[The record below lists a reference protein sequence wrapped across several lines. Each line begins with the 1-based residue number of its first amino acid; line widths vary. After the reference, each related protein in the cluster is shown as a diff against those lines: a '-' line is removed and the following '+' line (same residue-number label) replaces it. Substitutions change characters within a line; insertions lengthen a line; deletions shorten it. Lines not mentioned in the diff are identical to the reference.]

1 MALVISTPT
10 TSLVLTLPSYQ
21 SPVLITPSGT
31 VAGTTIGLRVL
42 PESGWTID
50 NQGVIWGSQFGV
62 SAGAGNATLVNTN
75 LIASDSTGAYVSGG
89 VIYNGLNATMVGSA
103 TGLLTGTISQI
114 TNNGIIAAVPTSGGG
129 TGVIL
134 SSGVLLNGGD
144 IVGGSTGVTTVGPS
158 TVVTIG
164 VIDAGA
170 GPSTAGLL
178 ADNGGLLVN
187 GTATA
192 FILGGSGVVVGAGA
206 ETVSNAGGIVAL
218 GTAKSRLGPV
228 PRVGRRRGECG
239 GRHDRVPLRLRGGDR
254 HHGVHRPRQ

>member
-1 MALVISTPT
+1 M
-10 TSLVLTLPSYQ
+10 LTLPSYQ

-114 TNNGIIAAVPTSGGG
+114 TNNGIIAAVPIASGGG

-134 SSGVLLNGGD
+134 SSGVLLNGASGD
-144 IVGGSTGVTTVGPS
+144 IVGGSTRASRPS
-158 TVVTIG
+158 
-164 VIDAGA
+164 A
-170 GPSTAGLL
+170 
-178 ADNGGLLVN
+178 
-187 GTATA
+187 
-192 FILGGSGVVVGAGA
+192 
-206 ETVSNAGGIVAL
+206 
-218 GTAKSRLGPV
+218 
-228 PRVGRRRGECG
+228 PRRS
-239 GRHDRVPLRLRGGDR
+239 
-254 HHGVHRPRQ
+254 